1 MSRIFNIE
9 EFIHRILI
17 CGYTVADL
25 DIGVALILA
34 YIGKFAHQD
43 LDLLALRNKHAYY
56 QFSQSS
62 GSAGHQV
69 FCVAHVNS
77 SLDFPYLALSADP
90 QGYQLYYILFLRLIV
105 KCFVNTKFALDKS
118 QTHDYSMGTIQDSK
132 AVTKKACDIPD
143 LQRAVSAEI
152 RCYGNRKWL
161 SLPSRYPQRE
171 FPSRRY
177 PLHRV
182 KAEELSDFVKWRS

>member
-1 MSRIFNIE
+1 MRI
-9 EFIHRILI
+9 
-17 CGYTVADL
+17 V
-25 DIGVALILA
+25 V
-34 YIGKFAHQD
+34 
-43 LDLLALRNKHAYY
+43 
-56 QFSQSS
+56 
-62 GSAGHQV
+62 
-69 FCVAHVNS
+69 
-77 SLDFPYLALSADP
+77 
-90 QGYQLYYILFLRLIV
+90 V
-105 KCFVNTKFALDKS
+105 KCFVNTKNALDNCKN
-118 QTHDYSMGTIQDSK
+118 HDYSMGTIQDSK

-182 KAEELSDFVKWRS
+182 KAEELSDFVKWRFLAQVEWYRGLFASTSKQDVGAFLFLTVKEKAYVNKQRRQR

>member
-1 MSRIFNIE
+1 MNPFLLMKIPFFQIEQMFLIFFHFLSFQKYFYFLSPIYYYHN
-9 EFIHRILI
+9 
-17 CGYTVADL
+17 
-25 DIGVALILA
+25 
-34 YIGKFAHQD
+34 
-43 LDLLALRNKHAYY
+43 LLH
-56 QFSQSS
+56 
-62 GSAGHQV
+62 
-69 FCVAHVNS
+69 
-77 SLDFPYLALSADP
+77 
-90 QGYQLYYILFLRLIV
+90 LYYILFLRLIV
-105 KCFVNTKFALDKS
+105 KCFVNTKSALDKS

-171 FPSRRY
+171 FPSSRY